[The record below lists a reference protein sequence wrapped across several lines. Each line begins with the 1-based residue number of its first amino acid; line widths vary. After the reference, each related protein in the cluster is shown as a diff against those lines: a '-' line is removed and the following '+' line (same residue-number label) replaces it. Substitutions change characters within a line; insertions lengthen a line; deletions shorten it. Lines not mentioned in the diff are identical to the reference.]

1 MGRKRLYALYYA
13 LIWLS
18 LAIAMVALVILPDRI
33 PAHYDAAGR
42 VTRWGSKF
50 ECLVFP
56 IMYIPFG
63 YLMAVIAKWTGKRT
77 GSWPSERLTMLCN
90 FGCFAFLEAMQVYFV
105 YTSFHQVE
113 NLNAV
118 PLDYWKVLGIGA
130 GLIFL
135 FAGNYMPKVKKP
147 GPVGLRFPWIM
158 DDEEIWRK
166 CQRFGGW
173 AMAVGGAVI
182 LAAGVLTRGP
192 AVMGWIVGVTLTL
205 VAVCTVYSLVIR

>member
-18 LAIAMVALVILPDRI
+18 LAIAIVALVILPDRI
-33 PAHYDAAGR
+33 PAHYNAAGQ
-42 VTRWGSKF
+42 VTRWGSKL
-50 ECLVFP
+50 ESLIFP
-56 IMYIPFG
+56 ALYIPFG

-90 FGCFAFLEAMQVYFV
+90 FGCFAFLEAMQVYFL
-105 YTSFHQVE
+105 YTSLQQVE

-118 PLDYWKVLGIGA
+118 PLDYWKITGVGTGVILA
-130 GLIFL
+130 SV
-135 FAGNYMPKVKKP
+135 GNYMPKVKKP

-158 DDEEIWRK
+158 DNEETWRK

-173 AMAVGGAVI
+173 ARTVGGVF
-182 LAAGVLTRGP
+182 LAAASLFLTGP
-192 AVMGWIVGVTLTL
+192 AVLVWLAGDTLAIL
-205 VAVCTVYSLVIR
+205 AVCTVYSLIVS